1 MLDPSGPT
9 PIWVVWP
16 YLGSLER
23 LLFITLVVLGLYVLF
38 SAVITLLRVR
48 KAGACNGDS
57 PDLQKIFATLRKR
70 STRVEKLITT
80 AFYLFGCVLFMGLLN
95 AYSVIDDSKIPT
107 GYIVLAHL
115 EPHFAFAA
123 NMFFVLLALHLIGWF
138 ISCSVGRGLSSHRRT
153 GEKH

>member
-48 KAGACNGDS
+48 KAGAGNGDS
-57 PDLQKIFATLRKR
+57 PDLQEIFAALRKR

-107 GYIVLAHL
+107 GFWRIEQRKPAQQ
-115 EPHFAFAA
+115 
-123 NMFFVLLALHLIGWF
+123 
-138 ISCSVGRGLSSHRRT
+138 R
-153 GEKH
+153 K